1 MTLRVYPR
9 ETPMRYWL
17 ACLLLAG
24 CEPGYLNG
32 IIDLDPPTRLSYT
45 VEPSGKPGDPAGVI
59 LRWDNTNNPD
69 VDGWNVY
76 ARSATSGPWAF
87 RASTNSNSFHDNG
100 RPELEYYVT
109 ASGPGD
115 SESGASNVVHV
126 DERLAL
132 ARPNTLTSVTLN
144 GAIALIW
151 SDNSYQGSPQGFS
164 YYRVYGA
171 SYDQNGNRCG
181 TAWDLEGTTVAP
193 EFRVAALP
201 NGVPRC
207 FAVSAISVEGFESL
221 WSPTQSDT
229 PRPDARNVVLTTRQ
243 SADATAGLRF
253 WRDTNNN
260 AKADPG
266 ELGRV
271 GPGSAADVDF
281 SVERDGAGRIYLT
294 PVRTGTTI
302 ALYGNRPIGD
312 LTEIDYAPTTGYA
325 RAGLEAVPGW
335 GYVFQMNGGDQF
347 FRYGAVRVSHVGR
360 DLIILDWSFQT
371 DPGNPEL
378 SRGVAP

>member
-1 MTLRVYPR
+1 
-9 ETPMRYWL
+9 MRYWL
-17 ACLLLAG
+17 ACLFLAG
-24 CEPGYLNG
+24 CDPGSFAG
-32 IIDLDPPTRLSYT
+32 IINLAPPTHLTYT

-59 LRWDNTNNPD
+59 LRWDQANDPN

-76 ARSATSGPWAF
+76 ARSATSSPWAF
-87 RASTNSNSFHDNG
+87 RASTHSNSFHDNG

-109 ASGPGD
+109 AHGPGD
-115 SESGASNVVHV
+115 SESPASNAVMI

-132 ARPNTLTSVTLN
+132 ARPNSLTSITLN
-144 GAIALIW
+144 GAVALIW
-151 SDNSYQGSPQGFS
+151 SDNSYQASPQGFS

-171 SYDQNGNRCG
+171 SYDLDANRCAS
-181 TAWDLEGTTVAP
+181 AWQLEGTTVAP

-207 FAVSAISVEGFESL
+207 FAVSAISIEGFESL
-221 WSPTQSDT
+221 WSPTQADT
-229 PRPDARNVVLTTRQ
+229 PRPDARNIVLTTRQ
-243 SADATAGLRF
+243 LADPTAGFRF
-253 WRDTNNN
+253 WRDANGNG
-260 AKADPG
+260 KAEAG

-271 GPGSAADVDF
+271 GTGSSPDIDF
-281 SVERDGAGRIYLT
+281 SVDRDGAGRIYLT
-294 PVRTGTTI
+294 PVRTGTTV

-312 LTEIDYAPTTGYA
+312 LTDIDQAPTTGYA
-325 RAGLEAVPGW
+325 RGALEAVPGW

-378 SRGVAP
+378 SRSN